1 MIVNVRLS
9 LNGSI
14 FLFLFCLFVLL
25 LGWCDLRSTQCNQRI
40 SVFWRL
46 QIRHHGRHH
55 PEKRERKKGGSE
67 CIGNVQR
74 QGVAHRREI
83 QRKLLKITALA
94 FHRLFWI
101 YKTGAEME

>member
-1 MIVNVRLS
+1 LVKKKNYIDAFSSNS
-9 LNGSI
+9 
-14 FLFLFCLFVLL
+14 
-25 LGWCDLRSTQCNQRI
+25 
-40 SVFWRL
+40 
-46 QIRHHGRHH
+46 HGRHH

-67 CIGNVQR
+67 GIGNVQR